1 MEIGKYKMDICNN
14 NLTMRKY
21 LFSLF
26 SIVLL
31 TNCVT
36 QKEYNR
42 VLDQYLN
49 GEVRNKMLNDRY
61 DSLNNAL
68 TTQNADLAA
77 KITRLQT
84 DSSEL
89 STLIE
94 SMKGEM
100 DDQNARYAKAQ
111 EEYLKKLKEA
121 GDKNQKTNADLIQM
135 QVDLEKQRLA
145 LEQKEADLK
154 KANADLLAREAK
166 IAELNK
172 LLTEQKT
179 KTDALRDA
187 IKKALTDFSAGELS
201 VYTKDG
207 KVYVSMSDK
216 LLFKSG
222 STTVESKGVDALGK
236 LSDVIKKNPD
246 IQVNIEGHTDNV
258 PYVSSGGLIK
268 DNWDLSLMRSSS
280 VLHILTEKYKV
291 SPAQVI
297 GSGRGENYPVAANNT
312 PEGKAKNRRTEIILT
327 PKIDRLLN
335 LLGE

>member
-1 MEIGKYKMDICNN
+1 
-14 NLTMRKY
+14 MRKY
-21 LFSLF
+21 IFSFL

-31 TNCVT
+31 THCVT

-49 GEVRNKMLNDRY
+49 GEIRNKALHDRY

-77 KITRLQT
+77 KISRLQA

-89 STLIE
+89 SSLIE
-94 SMKGEM
+94 SMKVEM
-100 DDQNARYAKAQ
+100 DEQNTRYAKAQ
-111 EEYLKKLKEA
+111 EEYLKKLKDA
-121 GDKNQKTNADLIQM
+121 GDKNQKTNADLLQM

-145 LEQKEADLK
+145 LVQKESDLK

-258 PYVSSGGLIK
+258 PYISSGGLIK

-291 SPAQVI
+291 SPAQII
-297 GSGRGENYPVAANNT
+297 GSGRGENHPVAANST
-312 PEGKAKNRRTEIILT
+312 PEGKAKNRRTEIVLT